1 MLSLTG
7 DFYALFPLQK
17 ARLARIRLSKTGS
30 SNAFL
35 HSKRNGLF
43 NEALELTQLPYK
55 MNLSD
60 QGSTEEEKRLSKSTS
75 LIESQHHHL
84 LHCLEK
90 TTLNRHRCSDVTRDY
105 KPAGNKVSLPFPACP
120 TGRRNGGAYLERQK
134 LSGKLLLHKAIPG
147 RA

>member
-1 MLSLTG
+1 MLS
-7 DFYALFPLQK
+7 FPLQK

-60 QGSTEEEKRLSKSTS
+60 QGSTKEEKRLSKSTS

-90 TTLNRHRCSDVTRDY
+90 TT
-105 KPAGNKVSLPFPACP
+105 
-120 TGRRNGGAYLERQK
+120 
-134 LSGKLLLHKAIPG
+134 
-147 RA
+147 